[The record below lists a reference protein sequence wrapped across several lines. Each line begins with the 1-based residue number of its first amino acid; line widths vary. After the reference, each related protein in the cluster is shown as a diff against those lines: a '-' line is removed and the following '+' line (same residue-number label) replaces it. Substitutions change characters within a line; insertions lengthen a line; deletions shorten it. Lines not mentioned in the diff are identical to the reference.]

1 MILSTNEV
9 VNPVLVENLKEETT
23 IEENN
28 DKKGFI
34 FKTDPSINVIS
45 KEEFEYRVEK
55 VFELLWKTLS
65 KSFGPYGSSTLIY
78 NYPFSHVTKDGFTIM
93 KNTSMNT
100 SETLLD
106 QSIADMASDICGRLN
121 YTVGDGTTSSII
133 ATNSIY
139 QKYRSMKDDLLDEAI
154 LPRDIL
160 KRFEVIK
167 EKIINKL
174 VTKVT
179 PIQSDDFNKL
189 ADNIR
194 DIAYIASNGDETI
207 TEYITDIYR
216 ELGCPAI
223 SCSLASDGITKK
235 KIIKGYKYN
244 LSLSD
249 RLYINSD
256 NNTMD
261 LTDSDIII
269 FDKRVTL
276 ETYNQIL
283 KPLNQACKIRGRHL
297 IVAASM
303 YDGIALNQV
312 IAKDLNNEY
321 KANKDINMVLTQYK
335 SNSANAKKLLGD
347 FAILMNTTVIN
358 GSMEGK
364 MIDERRRGVSIDK
377 IFNIDNRGIPGLK
390 RIAINENSA
399 ITFIDGD
406 PEDEAKL
413 EALNY
418 EKVTN
423 DENSFDLGFVKS
435 CSLGMNESLFTDEL
449 YYNENL
455 YQAAVKDAEEN
466 LKELEKK
473 YRKLGTFNIEV
484 SQAQDRL
491 YSLKLKMGSIEIGA
505 DSELSKTMIRDQ
517 VDDAIKACNSAFNY
531 GVVLGCN
538 VNLIQ
543 SIHEVLEESNEPLD
557 IKLLSMLEE
566 GFKDVYRTVLSN
578 AFADKEI
585 KTSNMLRFF
594 TKLSKY
600 RNDNDYK
607 SINDIFT
614 DVEAY
619 NEVKNDIMDYDETL
633 FVHDLIIDY
642 SVLANKV
649 FDLSK
654 MEFSSKVINSVETD
668 EQILKA
674 VIDLMALLITGN
686 QLIVTQKHNFE

>member
-1 MILSTNEV
+1 MILSSNEV